1 MEQQNKHIANI
12 QKLEDEIR
20 KLAIPYVSEEP
31 DPLYWANFR
40 VRVMEQISQNEAKKG
55 LLAQIQ
61 QFLAGHIWGS
71 SIAIS
76 AAALLVAGVMIF
88 SPFGGDSPLK
98 QTVSSAPVAALQLP
112 AAPAQV
118 AKPDLADIREQP
130 VADMTHETH
139 RSHALKYGP
148 GDQPTDLAAV
158 AEPAE
163 PAEQAV
169 SLDELSKPQLEAIVQ
184 DLENNE

>member
-1 MEQQNKHIANI
+1 M
-12 QKLEDEIR
+12 
-20 KLAIPYVSEEP
+20 LAIPYVSEEP

-40 VRVMEQISQNEAKKG
+40 IRVMEQISQTDAKLG

-61 QFLAGHIWGS
+61 QFLTGHLWGS

-88 SPFGGDSPLK
+88 QPFSGDVAMK
-98 QTVSSAPVAALQLP
+98 QAASAPAAVVQERTALAQ
-112 AAPAQV
+112 AAT
-118 AKPDLADIREQP
+118 PDLAAIQAKPKQEL
-130 VADMTHETH
+130 MTTP
-139 RSHALKYGP
+139 RSHESLASNSENVSSNA
-148 GDQPTDLAAV
+148 DLAV
-158 AEPAE
+158 VEEPS
-163 PAEQAV
+163 EQVV